1 MELFKDKM
9 TDSKI
14 IWVLHMILKIFW
26 DSASLQQKKNNEVKF
41 LKNFKIL
48 KLKSVCRD
56 DSLKLCN
63 IEKPSTES

>member
-1 MELFKDKM
+1 MGTTHDIEDLLGLCF
-9 TDSKI
+9 T
-14 IWVLHMILKIFW
+14 
-26 DSASLQQKKNNEVKF
+26 ATEKKNNEVKF